1 MSARAIAGAALVLG
15 LLLAPASAGAA
26 VQIGHLPPAGATV
39 AGPCGGDGTYVQHS
53 QAPAP
58 APRYTVPAG
67 GGVLTSWVT
76 RAGTTMGVT
85 AKLKVLSFT
94 SGFNYTTVAQHGFFP
109 LTPSTDNL
117 FTVGPPG
124 IPVQAGQ
131 VISLRFGST
140 AAACVW
146 TTGWTADAV
155 HVTGGDAPPGDFNT
169 YNPAALGGRRLN
181 LEATIEPDADGDG
194 FGDET
199 QDGDDDNDGV
209 GDAADNCP
217 GTGSGSAADLDGDG
231 QGDACDGDD
240 DGDGLP
246 DSAETAFGTDPR
258 AADSDGDGR
267 IDGTDACPSLPGS
280 TANGCPGAVDSAPPR
295 LALIGFARRATR
307 RALLR
312 RGVRGR
318 VVVSE
323 PADLT
328 LRVLGRLRGARVAR
342 AGDVV
347 LVERRLRMATGGTRR
362 VTLKIPRRLRRSL
375 ARRLR
380 LTLDVEATDPAGNR
394 SRATRRVT
402 VR

>member
-1 MSARAIAGAALVLG
+1 MPARAVAALGLMLG
-15 LLLAPASAGAA
+15 ILIAPASAGAA
-26 VQIGHLPPAGATV
+26 VQIGHLPPAGAAV
-39 AGPCGGDGTYVQHS
+39 AGVCGEDTTFVQHGH
-53 QAPAP
+53 APAP

-67 GGVLTSWVT
+67 GVLTSWVV
-76 RAGTTMGVT
+76 RAGPTMGVT

-109 LTPSTDNL
+109 LTPNTDNT

-124 IPVQAGQ
+124 IPVQAGHF
-131 VISLRFGST
+131 IALRFGPTS
-140 AAACVW
+140 AACVW

-155 HVTGGDAPPGDFNT
+155 HVSAGDAPPGGFNS
-169 YNPAALGGRRLN
+169 YFAAALGGRRVN

-199 QDGDDDNDGV
+199 QDSDDDGDGV
-209 GDAADNCP
+209 ADAADNCP
-217 GTGSGSAADLDGDG
+217 GTASGDQADLDSDG

-246 DSAETAFGTDPR
+246 DSVETAFGTNPR

-267 IDGTDACPSLPGS
+267 ADGSDACPGLPGS
-280 TANGCPGAVDSAPPR
+280 AANGCPGARDAEAPGV
-295 LALIGFARRATR
+295 ALTGFARRMTR

-312 RGVRGR
+312 RGVRGQ
-318 VVVSE
+318 VTVSE

-342 AGDVV
+342 TGDVV
-347 LVERRLRMATGGTRR
+347 LVEREPEGQTGGTRR
-362 VTLKIPRRLRRSL
+362 VALKIPRRLRRSL

-380 LTLDVEATDPAGNR
+380 LTLVVEATDAAGNR
-394 SRATRRVT
+394 SRATRRVR